1 MCVGCGG
8 TCKGRKNGQ
17 DGPRF
22 TRAPGGPDLRVVGTN
37 NGPTELPTVPDSVV
51 RRTLAGLLTYE
62 DLYTGQGPDGKPAL
76 LIAPGTFGTYAQRA
90 GRA

>member
-1 MCVGCGG
+1 MCIGCGG
-8 TCKGRKNGQ
+8 KCKGGTRAQ

-22 TRAPGGPDLRVVGTN
+22 TRPPGGPDLRVVGTS
-37 NGPTELPTVPDSVV
+37 NGPTEAPTVPDSVV
-51 RRTLAGLLTYE
+51 RRTPGGLLTYE
-62 DLYTGQGPDGKPAL
+62 DLYTGLGPDNKPAL